1 MIQGT
6 KASIKLDTG
15 MKLFDIHCHG
25 KVSLLFVF
33 LLLSLVSATVTAV
46 YLLASNN
53 PQNAVSSQTQ
63 NSHTQNKFSTSQ
75 VNGNLLFTDLSA
87 PQYTIT
93 ANALSYQGVCNNIN
107 RSSQLSVHL
116 HKNSI

>member
-15 MKLFDIHCHG
+15 MKPLDIHCHG

-46 YLLASNN
+46 YLLAPNK
-53 PQNAVSSQTQ
+53 PQNAVSTQTQ
-63 NSHTQNKFSTSQ
+63 NSYTQNKLSTSQ